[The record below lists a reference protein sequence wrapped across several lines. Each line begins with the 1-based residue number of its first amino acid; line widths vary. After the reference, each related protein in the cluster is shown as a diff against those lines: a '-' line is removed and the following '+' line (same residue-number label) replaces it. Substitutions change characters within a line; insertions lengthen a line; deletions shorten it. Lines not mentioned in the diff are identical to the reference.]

1 MSGVLDG
8 IRVVDFSRVFAG
20 PCATQ
25 VLGDLGAEVIK
36 IEEPGSGDSSRHFAG
51 QPETQARL
59 HDASPSY
66 LAFNRNKRSI
76 VLDFQ
81 SPGGHE
87 VVLRL
92 LDRADVILHNMRPG
106 VMKRRGLDYDTIKA
120 RNPRIIYCE
129 FSAYG
134 QTGPMAHFGAND
146 VALQAHSGL
155 VSITGSEGG
164 EGVRSGTSVV
174 DIHGGMAAA
183 SAILAALLHRE
194 RTGEGQY
201 VETSLLRSS
210 AHLMNYFYTEY
221 WLDGSMPPRLGTA
234 NLLSV
239 PNQAFPASDG
249 NVIIIAGSDDM
260 WSRCARALD
269 ADKVDLPQFR
279 NFLDRRANRVE
290 LVRVVSSVTSTMNC
304 AEIIARLSKAMV
316 NVSKVNSVGEAA
328 DDPQLAAIGGITE
341 FEYNGVSAKSVTTPF
356 TMSKTPVRLNGAP
369 PMLGADTDAILSELG
384 YGAEDIS
391 AMKQAGSVGATAV
404 HRRKSSPA

>member
-36 IEEPGSGDSSRHFAG
+36 IEEPGSGDSSRRFAG
-51 QPETQARL
+51 KPETQARL
-59 HDASPSY
+59 RDASPSY

-81 SPGGHE
+81 SPEGHE

-106 VMKRRGLDYDTIKA
+106 VMKRRGLNYETIKV

-134 QTGPMAHFGAND
+134 QIGPMAHFGAND

-201 VETSLLRSS
+201 VETSLLLSS

-249 NVIIIAGSDDM
+249 SVIIIAGSDDM
-260 WSRCARALD
+260 WMRCAQALD
-269 ADKVDLPQFR
+269 SDKVDLPQFR
-279 NFLDRRANRVE
+279 NFLDRRTNRVE
-290 LVRVVSSVTSTMNC
+290 LVRVVSSVTSTMSC
-304 AEIIARLSKAMV
+304 AEIISRLSKSMV

-328 DDPQLAAIGGITE
+328 DDPQLAAIGGVTK
-341 FEYNGVSAKSVTTPF
+341 FEYNGVAAKSVATPF
-356 TMSKTPVRLNGAP
+356 TMSKTPVRLDGAP
-369 PMLGADTDAILSELG
+369 PMLGSDTDAILSELG
-384 YGAEDIS
+384 YGADDIS